1 MKRILRCLPFIALLA
16 GCAMNQQHQPLA
28 APHAYTFGYT
38 DASARSVGV
47 AGSFNDWRPQATPM
61 RRTDDGSW
69 SVSVELPSGTYQ
81 YLFVIDGS
89 AWVADPAAA
98 RTLDDGFGRRNSLL
112 VIE

>member
-1 MKRILRCLPFIALLA
+1 MKRVLWRLPLIGLLA
-16 GCAMNQQHQPLA
+16 GCAVTERHQPLA
-28 APHAYTFGYT
+28 APHAHTFGYM
-38 DASARSVGV
+38 DASALNVGV

-61 RRTDDGSW
+61 RRADDGSW
-69 SVSVELPSGTYQ
+69 SVTVELPPGAYQ

-98 RTLDDGFGRRNSLL
+98 RTLEDGFGRRNSLV